1 MSVRSMMTMTARIL
15 RDTQTAEDGFGHKG
29 PPTPEVIGETPC
41 RVWYSSGYLARRNQS
56 TVSIRD
62 LIMVV
67 PLGTDIKVGDT
78 INSVWDRRGR
88 ELFSKLKLETPMQR
102 ANHIECK
109 VGENA

>member
-1 MSVRSMMTMTARIL
+1 MMTMRARIL
-15 RDTQTAEDGFGHKG
+15 RDTQTARDDYGHKG

-41 RVWYSSGYLARRNQS
+41 RIWYSSGYLATRSQS
-56 TVSIRD
+56 TVSVRD

-67 PLGTDIKVGDT
+67 PLGTDLKVGDK
-78 INSVWDRRGR
+78 IDSVWDRRDR
-88 ELFSKLKLETPMQR
+88 ELFSKLKIETLLRR